1 MSQNESKM
9 KNRQAF
15 PLCTAFIDWVRS
27 EVGADQVKYIKATE
41 NGFSIEWGERQTPDD
56 EGVVVS

>member
-15 PLCTAFIDWVRS
+15 PLCAAFIDDMRKHFGEVTVRY
-27 EVGADQVKYIKATE
+27 VKE
-41 NGFSIEWGERQTPDD
+41 NSVEKGSQGD
-56 EGVVVS
+56 EGVMASVGVR